1 MSAARLRPVP
11 WTQVRIEGGF
21 WLERFET
28 NRTATLPTIYER
40 LRRNG
45 ALRAYQWQWNPSG
58 PNRPWRIWVGDAAKW
73 IEAASYTLGTRE
85 DARLMRLARNAV
97 RNIIKGQKED
107 GYLYANPIAPQH
119 RWTNLQELHELYDVG
134 HLIEAAVAYLE
145 GTGRCELLDA
155 MCRCADLLVA
165 NFGRGGGKRRGYPG
179 HPEIELALVKLY
191 RATGRE
197 RYLELARFFVDE
209 RGRRPHYFDLEKQEC
224 RRRNIPMRGWISD
237 YSYLQAHRPLREQTE
252 AVGHAVRATY
262 LYCGAADVAVHT
274 GDTELLRACKRL
286 WKSATRRRMY
296 VTGGI
301 GSTAQGEA
309 FTFDYDLPNE
319 TAYAE
324 TCAAIGL
331 VLFAHAAERQRWF
344 SCACCPPNLA
354 RTIAGLGRFI
364 YSQDEGALY
373 VHLYAGSSVSTQLKG
388 CQVRLVQATDYPWR
402 ETVEF
407 TVEPSR
413 PLRFT
418 LALRMP
424 GWCRAPSLQLNGR
437 PLRPKPTTRRGYA
450 RLTRTWRPG
459 DRVTLTLPMPV
470 ERVEANPAVRMDCAR
485 VALQRGPIVYCL
497 EEVDNGPNLADIRL
511 PGSAELRALYRP
523 QMLGGAVVIRGRALR
538 RDARAWGRDELYRAS
553 RSRLRECRLQAVPY
567 CLWGNREPG
576 EMLVWLRDA

>member
-1 MSAARLRPVP
+1 
-11 WTQVRIEGGF
+11 
-21 WLERFET
+21 
-28 NRTATLPTIYER
+28 
-40 LRRNG
+40 
-45 ALRAYQWQWNPSG
+45 
-58 PNRPWRIWVGDAAKW
+58 
-73 IEAASYTLGTRE
+73 
-85 DARLMRLARNAV
+85 MRLARNAV

-179 HPEIELALVKLY
+179 HPEIELALIKLY

-309 FTFDYDLPNE
+309 FTLPE
-319 TAYAE
+319 
-324 TCAAIGL
+324 
-331 VLFAHAAERQRWF
+331 
-344 SCACCPPNLA
+344 PPHRA
-354 RTIAGLGRFI
+354 PAG
-364 YSQDEGALY
+364 
-373 VHLYAGSSVSTQLKG
+373 
-388 CQVRLVQATDYPWR
+388 VQAGGPAPR
-402 ETVEF
+402 RGAPEV
-407 TVEPSR
+407 VQLRLLSAEPGPHHRR
-413 PLRFT
+413 PRT
-418 LALRMP
+418 LHLLPGRGRPVRAPVRRLQRLNATEGMP
-424 GWCRAPSLQLNGR
+424 GA
-437 PLRPKPTTRRGYA
+437 A
-450 RLTRTWRPG
+450 RPG
-459 DRVTLTLPMPV
+459 DGLPVAGDGGVHRGTLAAPALHPGPSDAGLVPGPFAAAQRPPASSPSRCPCPSNASRRTRPCGWTAPGWRSSAAPSSTASKRWTTGRTLPTYACPALPSFERFTGRSCWGEPSSYAAGRSGGMP
-470 ERVEANPAVRMDCAR
+470 APGAGTSCTVR
-485 VALQRGPIVYCL
+485 P
-497 EEVDNGPNLADIRL
+497 
-511 PGSAELRALYRP
+511 
-523 QMLGGAVVIRGRALR
+523 GRAFVSAGFRPSLTAFGATGSPER
-538 RDARAWGRDELYRAS
+538 CSSGSGTLEPHGASEGPGGPRLS
-553 RSRLRECRLQAVPY
+553 RSRRAVSSGPAPHVAA
-567 CLWGNREPG
+567 R
-576 EMLVWLRDA
+576 